1 VAVAIEQT
9 TNLLASG
16 GADDSASAP
25 GSKHRPSRWVVDVSV
40 SCHWP
45 VEFTLKLRM
54 PWWTTQP
61 ATVVLNGEAVPGEN
75 APSSFFA
82 ISRKWHNDTI
92 RLELPVSLTVSEIP
106 DEPETVAF
114 LDGPVVLAGLC
125 REKRVLTGD
134 RSDPSSFLI
143 PDNESEPGRPWPSGY
158 RTMGQQLGLRF
169 RPLCEIADEPY
180 TLYFPIQ
187 PSGRD

>member
-1 VAVAIEQT
+1 MVVAIEQT
-9 TNLLASG
+9 TEHLASG
-16 GADDSASAP
+16 GADDSSSAI
-25 GSKHRPSRWVVDVSV
+25 GSRHRSTIWAVDVSV
-40 SCHWP
+40 SCQRP

-61 ATVVLNGEAVPGEN
+61 ATVVLNGEAVPGEKP
-75 APSSFFA
+75 PSSFFA

-92 RLELPVSLTVSEIP
+92 RLELPMSLTVSEIP

-125 REKRVLTGD
+125 REERVLTGN

-143 PDNESEPGRPWPSGY
+143 PDNELELGRPWRSGY
-158 RTMGQQLGLRF
+158 HTIGQQLGLRF

-187 PSGRD
+187 RSGRD